1 MTIDICILILML
13 IGSVVDI
20 RKQEVPIW
28 ALGAGILLSGIKVA
42 MDVISGS
49 FDPVGIAL
57 SLIPGAVFLILAL
70 VTGQGVG
77 CGDGLM
83 LLCIGPAFGLYRLS
97 LGLFISLFICSM
109 FSGILLLMKRAK
121 GGTRIPYIPFLTIGM
136 GAMIF
141 AQI

>member
-77 CGDGLM
+77 YGDGLM

>member
-1 MTIDICILILML
+1 MTIDICVLILML
-13 IGSVVDI
+13 TGSMVDI

-28 ALGAGILLSGIKVA
+28 ALGAGIIISGARIAIDSVT
-42 MDVISGS
+42 GS

-57 SLIPGAVFLILAL
+57 SLIPGAAFLILAL
-70 VTGQGVG
+70 VTRQGVG
-77 CGDGLM
+77 YGDGLM
-83 LLCIGPAFGLYRLS
+83 LLCIGPAFGLYRLA
-97 LGLFISLFICSM
+97 LGLFISLFICSL

-141 AQI
+141 AQV